1 MRFLLED
8 VRYAIRTLGKRKL
21 HAMVI
26 ALVLALAIGA
36 NTTVF
41 SVLNAFYL
49 RPLSYPEGDRLVL
62 VYDSYRTMSIENAGT
77 AIPDYLER
85 REQAPSLESLA
96 IFSGS
101 GRTLSG
107 DGTPERLLIT
117 RASPSMFDVLR
128 TQPAIGRAFTDEEA
142 TMGND
147 RVVVLSHQ
155 LWSTRFGAQRDVVG
169 RDIRLDGESFRVIG
183 VMPEGFGYP
192 DRESDAWMPY
202 AFTPEQM
209 SDAGRGNQFSLSLG
223 RLQPGATIDGTP
235 PPSRSGSNSL
245 PS

>member
-1 MRFLLED
+1 MQFLLED
-8 VRYAIRTLGKRKL
+8 VRYAVRSLGKRPL
-21 HAMVI
+21 HAAVI

-62 VYDSYRTMSIENAGT
+62 VYDSYRTVGIENAGT

-96 IFSGS
+96 IFATA

-107 DGTPERLLIT
+107 DGPPERLVLT

-128 TQPAIGRAFTDEEA
+128 TQPAIGRAFTDDEA
-142 TMGND
+142 TTGND
-147 RVVVLSHQ
+147 RVIVLSHQ
-155 LWSTRFGAQRDVVG
+155 FWSTRFGARRDIVD

-192 DRESDAWMPY
+192 NRSVRIRESGCPSWARTDA
-202 AFTPEQM
+202 AVSTN
-209 SDAGRGNQFSLSLG
+209 RVLSL
-223 RLQPGATIDGTP
+223 IHI
-235 PPSRSGSNSL
+235 
-245 PS
+245 